1 MTEYSDNWYLSF
13 VLPADAVPFF
23 ERALD
28 FGDTALLAN
37 EIEKGAD
44 AGKWRLEAIFDGKPD
59 TAALDADLEIAA
71 AAAGIA
77 LPAYALEQMEAHDW
91 LRESLESFKP
101 VEIGR
106 FYIYGSHIKDAPPA
120 GKTALMIDAATAF
133 GSGEHNTTRGC
144 LEAFEEI
151 LKTKTPRKILDMGC
165 GSGILSLATAAVLP
179 DARVMAVDIDPE
191 SVRVAAENAVKN
203 KLSATIDVM
212 EGDGYRDP
220 RVREN
225 APYDIVFEN
234 ILARPLMMMAPDLAA
249 NLAADGFGIL
259 SGMLTEQADM
269 VEEAHKAVGL
279 RVLKRYV
286 SDEWTTMVVGR

>member
-13 VLPADAVPFF
+13 ILPADAVPFF

-71 AAAGIA
+71 TAAGIA
-77 LPAYALEQMEAHDW
+77 LPAYTLEQMEAHDW

-120 GKTALMIDAATAF
+120 GKTPLMIDAATAF
-133 GSGEHNTTRGC
+133 GSGEHFTTQGC

-151 LKTKTPRKILDMGC
+151 LKTKTPQKVLDMGC
-165 GSGILSLATAAVLP
+165 GSGILSLAAAAVLHTG
-179 DARVMAVDIDPE
+179 VLAVDIDPE
-191 SVRVAAENAVKN
+191 SVRVTSENAVKN
-203 KLSATIDVM
+203 NLSEYIAALT
-212 EGDGYRDP
+212 GDGYQDE
-220 RVREN
+220 RVKEN
-225 APYDIVFEN
+225 GPYDLVFEN
-234 ILARPLMMMAPDLAA
+234 ILARPLTMMAADLAA

-259 SGMLTEQADM
+259 SGMLTEQESW
-269 VEEAHKAVGL
+269 VEEAHTAVGL
-279 RVLKRYV
+279 TVKKRFRR
-286 SDEWTTMVVGR
+286 DEWSTLIVGR